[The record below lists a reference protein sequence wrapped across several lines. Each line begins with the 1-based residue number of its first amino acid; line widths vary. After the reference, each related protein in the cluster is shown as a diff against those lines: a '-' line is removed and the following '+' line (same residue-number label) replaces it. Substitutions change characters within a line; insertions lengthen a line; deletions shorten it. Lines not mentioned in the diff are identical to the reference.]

1 MPHQYLKHLNT
12 VLLCFDTVVW
22 VTGRASSISNL
33 QRSHIQPQKVE
44 KAMLQTHK
52 LSSHTFSLFPI
63 LTLNNKHSHTRF
75 NGHYFR
81 RTLVSWFH
89 IVKPFWILWQQETTQ
104 KVMLK
109 TRTLKPA
116 KLQSNH
122 HHHHH
127 HHHHQTHTKVF
138 HRPDALPL
146 SPNQQCQC
154 NEDVQTNPDD
164 SN

>member
-1 MPHQYLKHLNT
+1 
-12 VLLCFDTVVW
+12 
-22 VTGRASSISNL
+22 
-33 QRSHIQPQKVE
+33 
-44 KAMLQTHK
+44 MLQTHK
-52 LSSHTFSLFPI
+52 LPSHTFSLFPI

-127 HHHHQTHTKVF
+127 HHQTHTKVF

-164 SN
+164 SNWPHLRMKGGISQSTLLSYQVVNSNNFGIRNSFWLYFSCLTDNSND